1 MQRDR
6 ASHFAQI
13 TTCTLKPRV
22 YYNYHVGRI
31 ILSGAEEGME
41 EVLQEASGSVLGIC
55 HSALSA
61 AFGPELPVVV
71 RLQTKGLR
79 TE

>member
-1 MQRDR
+1 MQTDR

-13 TTCTLKPRV
+13 TTCTLKPSID
-22 YYNYHVGRI
+22 YNYHMGRI

-55 HSALSA
+55 HSVRSA

-71 RLQTKGLR
+71 RPQTKGLC